1 VKRGASPVGFRRN
14 LFSVGMVLTAVMLF
28 ATAYA
33 PDPYSAVASI
43 SLAGACLGFSTPSL
57 WVAMVESTPK
67 EVTGAMGGI
76 QNLGG
81 NFAGIVVSILT
92 GYVLQVTKSFFYA
105 LLAGAGVAL
114 LGAVAAFVLI
124 RPRKN
129 RTLK

>member
-1 VKRGASPVGFRRN
+1 
-14 LFSVGMVLTAVMLF
+14 MLF

-33 PDPYSAVASI
+33 PDAYSAVAAI

-81 NFAGIVVSILT
+81 NLAGIVVSVLT
-92 GYVLQVTKSFFYA
+92 GYILQITKSFFLA
-105 LLAGAGVAL
+105 LLTGSGVAL

-124 RPRKN
+124 RPRK
-129 RTLK
+129 R